1 MERREFE
8 GQQERA
14 HFDLAQVESL
24 ASPVR
29 GEVFWSFN
37 ADHPASVAEVA
48 AGLGK
53 SAQTVH
59 YHVNELVRIGLL
71 MAVGTRRQGARTE
84 KLFVH
89 SARVFVS
96 RGATAPRE
104 YRNHALRGFQAIT
117 RTMARE
123 QEAIQRVIDVDPSIA
138 AFGLYWRET
147 VRLTPEKARE
157 INRRMRQVIDE
168 IALEDVGEEGTRVT
182 VSYYMAPTLPESR
195 AWRARVSGVEAEQ
208 EEGVSK
214 PQDLPIE

>member
-1 MERREFE
+1 MERKEFP
-8 GQQERA
+8 GQVDRA
-14 HFDLAQVESL
+14 YFDLAQVESL

-37 ADHPASVAEVA
+37 PDHPASVAEVA

-59 YHVNELVRIGLL
+59 YHVNELLRIGLL
-71 MAVGTRRQGARTE
+71 IAVDTRRQGARTE

-89 SARVFVS
+89 QSRVFVS
-96 RGATAPRE
+96 HGAQAPRE
-104 YRNHALRGFQAIT
+104 YRDHALRGFQAIT

-123 QEAIQRVIDVDPSIA
+123 QEAIHRTIDLDPSIA

-157 INRRMRQVIDE
+157 INRRMRQVIDD
-168 IALEDVGEEGTRVT
+168 IAKEDVGEEGVRVT
-182 VSYYMAPTLPESR
+182 VSYYMAPTLQESR
-195 AWRARVSGVEAEQ
+195 RWRARVLG
-208 EEGVSK
+208 EEGES
-214 PQDLPIE
+214 EEGE